1 MSPEDTDLIDVT
13 LTTLLAVD
21 KLFHLLRAR
30 SETLDILNLRLQWE
44 DQRVLAWETMERLLE
59 ELNDFVLRS
68 EWTTSLYDTFSPD
81 LPTNASS
88 SQSFPWESRFPRVL
102 AQNARNERRKLGE
115 ALLNQA
121 KLIMSRVHNYKHE
134 LLPKSGATLDKMIDT
149 SSKKVPDTLLDEQ
162 DKLENKSMV
171 FEGIDKFIPSL
182 QAQWK
187 K

>member
-30 SETLDILNLRLQWE
+30 SETLDMLNLRLQWE
-44 DQRVLAWETMERLLE
+44 DQRVLAWETMEGLLE
-59 ELNDFVLRS
+59 ELNGFIRRAD
-68 EWTTSLYDTFSPD
+68 WTISLYDTFSPD
-81 LPTNASS
+81 PAPNASS
-88 SQSFPWESRFPRVL
+88 SQSLPWESRFPQVL
-102 AQNARNERRKLGE
+102 AQTARNERRKLGE

-121 KLIMSRVHNYKHE
+121 KLIMSRVHSYKHE
-134 LLPKSGATLDKMIDT
+134 LLPKSGGTLDRLIDT
-149 SSKKVPDTLLDEQ
+149 SSRKVPDALLDEQ